1 MQAFYDLKESLWEES
16 ICGTAKVGQSP
27 PAMCRDSRRFIV
39 SLTTRPNRGL
49 FDAAQQMPL
58 VLIEMA
64 IAVGETCAAAED
76 NGSEICGFETNF
88 LDEFAPHGRLRRLSR
103 LDAASGRIP
112 VQAPIWIWIEQQ
124 KQALPSVE

>member
-1 MQAFYDLKESLWEES
+1 
-16 ICGTAKVGQSP
+16 
-27 PAMCRDSRRFIV
+27 
-39 SLTTRPNRGL
+39 
-49 FDAAQQMPL
+49 MPL